1 MFLIVQIKKYFII
14 FLGLLLILASC
25 NVYKSP
31 TTVNEAITNNEKG
44 YFKVNM
50 KNGDELIYEKLEKN
64 EDKIYGVKTIDNQQ
78 IKSILIE
85 EDILNIQ
92 KQNKK
97 STNSFKIIG
106 ISVGLGSLLLG
117 FGMLN

>member
-1 MFLIVQIKKYFII
+1 MILIVQIKKYYIK
-14 FLGLLLILASC
+14 FLGLLLILSSC

-31 TTVNEAITNNEKG
+31 TTVNDALDNNEKG
-44 YFKVNM
+44 YLKVNM
-50 KNGDELIYEKLEKN
+50 KNGDELIYERLERN
-64 EDKIYGVKTIDNQQ
+64 EDKVYGVKTVENQE

-97 STNSFKIIG
+97 TTASFKIIG
-106 ISVGLGSLLLG
+106 LSVGLGSLILG